1 MHAGQKSGGLER
13 YNFVNSVENRFTVD
27 IHDIYDKAVVEIS
40 IFTDRE
46 AETAGSIA
54 VDLTLVAEFVNA
66 GDNGFINVIVASS
79 AEHSI
84 QAFGGGV
91 AKPAV

>member
-13 YNFVNSVENRFTVD
+13 YSLVNSVEDRFIVD
-27 IHDIYDKAVVEIS
+27 IYDIYDKAVVEIS

-46 AETAGSIA
+46 TETAGSIA
-54 VDLTLVAEFVNA
+54 VDLTLVAEFVDA
-66 GDNGFINVIVASS
+66 GDNGFINVIIASF
-79 AEHSI
+79 AEHFI
-84 QAFGGGV
+84 QAFGGGM